1 MNHTRLHLTSPH
13 LSDDQLIA
21 HLYGIADEAHEPH
34 LDSCPECQVR
44 WAAIEQRRASLTTA
58 PPVSEEILVRQRRA
72 VLENAAPSTPLRS
85 PWLPAGAAVLALAA
99 IVLLRP
105 SQQPSR
111 TLPPVAVSDP
121 APVLEAGWFDEAYA
135 SSVSVEPRAA
145 QPLRELFSSG
155 EQTP

>member
-1 MNHTRLHLTSPH
+1 MNHTHLHLTNE
-13 LSDDQLIA
+13 QLIA
-21 HLYGIADEAHEPH
+21 HLYGIGEASAKPH
-34 LDSCPECQVR
+34 LDTCQECQVR
-44 WAAIEQRRASLTTA
+44 WAEIEQRRRASLTQVA
-58 PPVSEEILVRQRRA
+58 PSSEDIFVRQRRI
-72 VLENAAPSTPLRS
+72 VLENSEPTTPLRS

-99 IVLLRP
+99 LVILRP
-105 SQQPSR
+105 SQPSR
-111 TLPPVAVSDP
+111 TVPPVSDP

>member
-1 MNHTRLHLTSPH
+1 MSQTHLSLH

-21 HLYGIADEAHEPH
+21 HLYGIADESARLH
-34 LDSCPECQVR
+34 LDACEECQIR
-44 WAAIEQRRASLTTA
+44 WAEIELRRRASITA
-58 PPVSEEILVRQRRA
+58 VQPAAEDIFVRQRRI
-72 VLENAAPSTPLRS
+72 VLENGARPTPLRS
-85 PWLPAGAAVLALAA
+85 PWLPACAAALALAG

-105 SQQPSR
+105 SQPSR

-135 SSVSVEPRAA
+135 SSASIEPRAA

-155 EQTP
+155 EQMP